1 MDYRTIQGVD
11 GEIRLDKVILGASSF
26 GANISKEL
34 SYQMMDRYYEIG
46 GRTIDTARFYAM
58 WIHNGISKSE
68 KTVGDWL
75 RDRDVRDQ
83 MTIITKGGHPEYR
96 NMQYSRLAP
105 ECIEYDINTS
115 LCVLDL
121 DYVDIYCLHRDD
133 ERIPVGE
140 IVDVMDNVVKEGFA
154 RSIGVSNWS
163 AKTE

>member
-121 DYVDIYCLHRDD
+121 DYVDIY
-133 ERIPVGE
+133 
-140 IVDVMDNVVKEGFA
+140 
-154 RSIGVSNWS
+154 
-163 AKTE
+163 

>member
-68 KTVGDWL
+68 KTVIKNNDIS
-75 RDRDVRDQ
+75 
-83 MTIITKGGHPEYR
+83 TITIRQSFIISVSPSPS
-96 NMQYSRLAP
+96 N
-105 ECIEYDINTS
+105 S
-115 LCVLDL
+115 LS
-121 DYVDIYCLHRDD
+121 Y
-133 ERIPVGE
+133 P
-140 IVDVMDNVVKEGFA
+140 
-154 RSIGVSNWS
+154 
-163 AKTE
+163 